1 MKEDQPEYKGRLG
14 YFSIMGAKRR
24 NGGYDFAKDTFAKDT
39 IKISRSHIVEV
50 YSRMY
55 RNSL

>member
-24 NGGYDFAKDTFAKDT
+24 NGGDDFAKDT
-39 IKISRSHIVEV
+39 IKISRSHSVEV